1 MMTNSFEPS
10 KAVKE
15 YYLYTAKTPV
25 THGGVTLPGLFSTR
39 YKTPFLLLF
48 LLALALEIYGMI
60 TLYNVGG
67 FHYGLA
73 VLLVLLDLIFAFLG
87 HLPQKRITILKNQRI
102 LIDDRIRQEQIRRQ
116 LFRLSL
122 RQNIF
127 YMLIGGLAIF
137 KIVSFYFFR
146 ELMDAPFLLLTVI
159 YLIVAFIH
167 IRITGYTIFE
177 LIRSIAERNE
187 YNHYISVGKNRS
199 LNYIKH
205 SFESETHL
213 TPCSLNNIHSLAAI
227 GGNQYTLETH
237 GILSDDE
244 LTALVNF
251 QQTPNA
257 KAVLATEGL
266 RHQFENILP
275 AQPIHSN

>member
-1 MMTNSFEPS
+1 MITNSFEPS

-25 THGGVTLPGLFSTR
+25 TLGGVTLPGLFSTR

-48 LLALALEIYGMI
+48 ILALGLEVYGMI

-67 FHYGLA
+67 FHYGFA
-73 VLLVLLDLIFAFLG
+73 VLLVLLDLIFAILG
-87 HLPQKRITILKNQRI
+87 HLPQKRITIIKNQRI
-102 LIDDRIRQEQIRRQ
+102 LVDDRIRQEQMRRQ
-116 LFRLSL
+116 LLKLRL
-122 RQNIF
+122 RQNFF
-127 YMLIGGLAIF
+127 YLLIGALAIF
-137 KIVSFYFFR
+137 KIISFYFFR
-146 ELMDAPFLLLTVI
+146 VLIDAPFLLIIVV
-159 YLIVAFIH
+159 YMIVAFIH
-167 IRITGYTIFE
+167 IKVTGFTFFE

-187 YNHYISVGKNRS
+187 YNRYIAIGRDRS

-205 SFESETHL
+205 TFTSETHL
-213 TPCSLNNIHSLAAI
+213 TPCSLNGIHSLNAK
-227 GGNQYTLETH
+227 GNNEYTLETH

-275 AQPIHSN
+275 AQPIHST